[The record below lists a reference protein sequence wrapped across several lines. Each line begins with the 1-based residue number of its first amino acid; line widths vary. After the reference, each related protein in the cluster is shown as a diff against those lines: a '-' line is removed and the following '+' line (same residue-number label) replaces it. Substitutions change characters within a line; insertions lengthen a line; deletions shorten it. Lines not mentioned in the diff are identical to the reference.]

1 MLRPTLLILALALV
15 IQQQAPPQLPVV
27 QLPPAQSFGEWVA
40 GFKAEAVTR
49 GIKAETL
56 EQAFDGL
63 QPLPIVVERDATQPE
78 LVLTLD
84 QYLKRRLARPL
95 LRTARKMRTQHA
107 SILKRVS
114 AKYGVPPGIIVAIW
128 GIESNFGR
136 FSGVRPT
143 IATLAT
149 LAYNPRRSAMFRE
162 ELIDALK
169 ILESGDVEPA
179 ALRGSWAGA
188 LGQPQ
193 FMPSS
198 FLEYAQDFDGDGR
211 RDIWR
216 SLPDVFASI
225 AYYLQAHGWKATQA
239 WGREVKVP
247 AKLEERLPDLAPVQT
262 EGCLAQRQ
270 MTRPL
275 PVSEWRKLGVRA
287 RSGSA
292 LPSAALD
299 ASLVSAG
306 TRNFLV
312 YPNYQALLAYNCV
325 HAYGLT
331 VALLSDTV
339 R

>member
-1 MLRPTLLILALALV
+1 MLRLTAPILALALA
-15 IQQQAPPQLPVV
+15 IQQPAPPQLPVV
-27 QLPPAQSFGEWVA
+27 QLPPAQSFEEWVA
-40 GFKAEAVTR
+40 AFKAEALTR
-49 GIKAETL
+49 GIKSDTL
-56 EQAFDGL
+56 ERAFEGV
-63 QPLPIVVERDATQPE
+63 QPLPIVVERDTTQPE
-78 LVLTLD
+78 LVLPLD
-84 QYLKRRLARPL
+84 EFLKRRLARPL
-95 LRTARKMRTQHA
+95 LRMARKMRTQHA
-107 SILKRVS
+107 TILKRVS
-114 AKYGVPPGIIVAIW
+114 TKYGVPPGIIVAIW

-143 IATLAT
+143 VATLAT

-169 ILESGDVEPA
+169 ILDSGDVEPA

-216 SLPDVFASI
+216 SMPDVFASI
-225 AYYLQAHGWKATQA
+225 AYYLQAHGWKKAQT

-247 AKLEERLPDLAPVQT
+247 AKLEEKVAEVAPLQT

-275 PVSEWRKLGVRA
+275 PVSEWRKLGVRT

-292 LPSAALD
+292 LPPAALD

-306 TRNFLV
+306 TRKFLV

-331 VALLSDTV
+331 VALLADTL